1 VPAATLLEP
10 GVAAGTSSG
19 REQLPAALT
28 ALMRDIGIPNGLNAV
43 GYVENDVAALVEG
56 AMKQQ
61 RLLSISPRPV
71 NEDDLDA
78 IFRESLT
85 NW

>member
-1 VPAATLLEP
+1 
-10 GVAAGTSSG
+10 
-19 REQLPAALT
+19 
-28 ALMRDIGIPNGLNAV
+28 MRDIGIPNGLNAV
-43 GYVENDVAALVEG
+43 GYDENDVSALVEG

-71 NEDDLDA
+71 GEEDLDA